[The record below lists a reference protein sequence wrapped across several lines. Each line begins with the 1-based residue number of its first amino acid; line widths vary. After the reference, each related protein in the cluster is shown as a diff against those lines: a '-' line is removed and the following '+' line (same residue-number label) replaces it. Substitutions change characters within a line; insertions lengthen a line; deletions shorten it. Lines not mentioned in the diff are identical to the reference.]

1 MHERTLLKFAHEGQL
16 SFAHV
21 ASQNVIA
28 AQYRREMTK
37 AD

>member
-1 MHERTLLKFAHEGQL
+1 MHERTLLKIAHDGQSPFAHG
-16 SFAHV
+16 

-28 AQYRREMTK
+28 AQYRHEMTK